1 MYIYTSCASVCLYL
15 NKRLNTQFVVTDSPY
30 LLTEHHGV
38 PRCLHSARLRQLNG
52 PFFIYYNRGPYA
64 GLQ

>member
-38 PRCLHSARLRQLNG
+38 PYDQ
-52 PFFIYYNRGPYA
+52 FIGDRVGR
-64 GLQ
+64 